1 LSLAALCRTR
11 NVAMQTI
18 KSIVRSPWGDLS
30 PSRATWYRPLEDQP
44 DIDRAVQ
51 WVLGQEDLFLNSAG
65 DIHILPRV
73 LDAANRYST
82 PPTDTDMQTM
92 VDRLEMQSLF
102 S

>member
-1 LSLAALCRTR
+1 
-11 NVAMQTI
+11 MQTI
-18 KSIVRSPWGDLS
+18 KSIVRSPWGDCHHLE
-30 PSRATWYRPLEDQP
+30 PPGTARWKISRISIAPCNGCWGRKICLE
-44 DIDRAVQ
+44 
-51 WVLGQEDLFLNSAG
+51 LGGRHSYTA
-65 DIHILPRV
+65 PV